1 MTTMLLPE
9 LRLYLEQLLDDALA
23 RTDITINQM
32 VTREGILC
40 QLQEELFHFIFTSL
54 MAAFPPFARGQFVV
68 LLEEGASNEVLQDFT
83 ERHISNIPGFVTQI
97 FLDFRTQFVH

>member
-9 LRLYLEQLLDDALA
+9 LRSYLEQLLDDVLV
-23 RTDITINQM
+23 RTGITINQM

-40 QLQEELFHFIFTSL
+40 QLQNELFRFIFTRL
-54 MAAFPPFARGQFVV
+54 MAAFPSFARSHFVA
-68 LLEEGASNEVLQDFT
+68 LLEEGASNEVLQSFT
-83 ERHISNIPGFVTQI
+83 ERHISDIPEFVTQV